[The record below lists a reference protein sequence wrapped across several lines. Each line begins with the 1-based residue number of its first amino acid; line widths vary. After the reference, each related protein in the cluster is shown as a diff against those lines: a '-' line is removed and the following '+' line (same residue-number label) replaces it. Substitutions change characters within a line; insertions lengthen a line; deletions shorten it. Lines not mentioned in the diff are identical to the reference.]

1 VSRQNKRPR
10 QTSSTQAGITG
21 GLCALQT
28 IEAQSYS
35 PMEEEQKHNPAQLL
49 EDSTHT
55 GLRAGINT
63 TE

>member
-1 VSRQNKRPR
+1 M
-10 QTSSTQAGITG
+10 
-21 GLCALQT
+21 
-28 IEAQSYS
+28 IEAQSYG
-35 PMEEEQKHNPAQLL
+35 PMEEEQKHNPAQLP